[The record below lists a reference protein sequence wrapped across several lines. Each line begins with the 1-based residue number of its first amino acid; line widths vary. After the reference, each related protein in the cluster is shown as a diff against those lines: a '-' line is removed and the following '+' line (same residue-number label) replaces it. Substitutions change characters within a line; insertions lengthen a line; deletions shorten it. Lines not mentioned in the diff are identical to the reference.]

1 MERAVVAERPGAG
14 PGAGASAG
22 GKRRGR
28 RYRPWFFL
36 LAVAFLLAG
45 AGYAFYSG
53 SLGGPFAAPD
63 AARQGE
69 QARLAGQYRAL
80 AREVTALRQEWRRW
94 ERERQAPSP
103 AFQEINQYWAL
114 MEAEHLLVLAS
125 HRLAAGEAAAA
136 IALLE
141 IADTRLRGLGAP
153 GLEQALNSL
162 AADLARIRAAG
173 RADARELSAYL
184 AELGRRAERLPLRL
198 EAAPPEPEESEKSEE
213 SGAPEEPEAP
223 ATGERSFLSTAWD
236 DLRGLL
242 TIRKV
247 GDEPAALAFGPPSY
261 ARQMLKLE
269 AEHARLAV
277 LRRDDEDFQNSRRAL
292 MELLQTQFDPRQPPV
307 QETLAALQAMRE
319 TRLRPELPGPDSAL
333 ENLRA
338 YLREF
343 AHD

>member
-1 MERAVVAERPGAG
+1 MERAVVAERPGAD
-14 PGAGASAG
+14 

-63 AARQGE
+63 AAKQDER
-69 QARLAGQYRAL
+69 ARLAGQYQAL
-80 AREVTALRQEWRRW
+80 AREVAALREEWRRW
-94 ERERQAPSP
+94 EREQQAPPP
-103 AFQEINQYWAL
+103 AFQEINRYWAL

-153 GLEQALNSL
+153 GLEQVQNSL
-162 AADLARIRAAG
+162 EADLARIRAAG

-184 AELGRRAERLPLRL
+184 AELGRRAEQLPLRL
-198 EAAPPEPEESEKSEE
+198 EAAPPEPAEPED
-213 SGAPEEPEAP
+213 PEEP

-247 GDEPAALAFGPPSY
+247 GDEPAALAFGAPSY

-269 AEHARLAV
+269 AEYARLAV
-277 LRRDDEDFQNSRRAL
+277 LRRDDEDFQNSRRSL
-292 MELLQTQFDPRQPPV
+292 IELLQTQFDPRQPPV

-343 AHD
+343 THD

>member
-1 MERAVVAERPGAG
+1 VVAERSGAG
-14 PGAGASAG
+14 PGAG

-69 QARLAGQYRAL
+69 QARLAGQYQAL
-80 AREVTALRQEWRRW
+80 AREVAALRQEWRRW
-94 ERERQAPSP
+94 ERERQAPPP

-153 GLEQALNSL
+153 GLEQVRDSL
-162 AADLARIRAAG
+162 EADLARIRAAVG

-198 EAAPPEPEESEKSEE
+198 EAASPESEKSEE
-213 SGAPEEPEAP
+213 PEEPETP
-223 ATGERSFLSTAWD
+223 ASGERSFLATAWD

-292 MELLQTQFDPRQPPV
+292 MELLRTQFDPRQPPV
-307 QETLAALQAMRE
+307 QETLAALQVMRE
-319 TRLRPELPGPDSAL
+319 TRLRPDLPGPDSAL